1 MTLSAK
7 RLFGDRAMGIKSEF
21 SSFQFLNKLSQGQ
34 NSKDMQVRSRA
45 FTLIELLVVIAIIAI
60 LAAILLPVLNE
71 AKAKAVQTQCM
82 NNLKQIGLACQMY
95 MDENNDYCPG
105 PLERGVQAGY
115 YYNSTTMPVWYL
127 YSYLG
132 LGSPLNFP
140 TTSALN
146 KIAPI
151 FTCPGTIQYPV
162 PTVTLPGER
171 VTYATCGQILIGI
184 ETSRP
189 FGYPASSVP
198 AIPGQPFPT
207 LKTSQILQYTNS
219 LSNLYAFRD
228 VDQVLDNPSAPGAG
242 SWYSQIPPIP
252 IHGPN
257 LRNAVFFDW
266 HAEAVHGTNGLQ

>member
-1 MTLSAK
+1 MLSVKNPNMTTSAERPLKGEKAPDKLSAGGRVFPGRREAK
-7 RLFGDRAMGIKSEF
+7 
-21 SSFQFLNKLSQGQ
+21 
-34 NSKDMQVRSRA
+34 A
-45 FTLIELLVVIAIIAI
+45 FTLIELLIVIAIIAI
-60 LAAILLPVLNE
+60 LAAILLPVLGK
-71 AKAKAVQTQCM
+71 AKAKAVQTQCL
-82 NNLKQIGLACQMY
+82 NNLKQVGIACQMY

-105 PLERGVQAGY
+105 PLDRGVQAGY
-115 YYNSTTMPVWYL
+115 YYDSTTMPVWYL

-132 LGSPLNFP
+132 LGNPLNFG
-140 TTSALN
+140 TTSALKN
-146 KIAPI
+146 TTPI
-151 FTCPGTIQYPV
+151 FTCPATIQYPV
-162 PTVTLPGER
+162 PSVAYLGER

-184 ETSRP
+184 EKSRP
-189 FGYPASSVP
+189 FGYPASSLP

-228 VDQVLDNPSAPGAG
+228 VDEIIDNPSAPGAG
-242 SWYSQIPPIP
+242 SWYSQIPPTP